1 MGAPKKRASNKLPVE
16 VKAINLNQK
25 MSKSQAAPKR
35 DVWGSKAFDDQNK
48 HWYVLPTE
56 QVANAIKQIVIQIDR
71 NNKDITNEW
80 ETYAGMYGNYSDMG
94 FNSPGG
100 ANNDT
105 VFAANTN
112 LPSYNVIQSSVDTL
126 NSKIAKD
133 NPKPYFITSGADY
146 FTKLKAEKQTQF
158 VQGVFQETDFYNK
171 INNQVFRDGALYGL
185 GAIKWKIDRVTNK
198 PACDWVFVD
207 DIKIDRVDAMKKKPR
222 SIHLCSLVQ
231 KECLEA
237 DYPDSQQE
245 IDRIT
250 TQRPDY
256 MRSRQTVVEFMIVTE
271 SWHLQNGDK
280 PGRHVVS
287 VEDVVLL
294 DEEYN
299 EDYFPV
305 VFFNLYDKT
314 MGLFGRGLGD
324 TLYSDQIE
332 INKQLLMIQQ
342 CIELQAA
349 PMIFVPTQ
357 AQISADVLLSNNISR
372 MIPYNGM
379 SNPPTPVSPQACD
392 PALYEW
398 VKWWISAAY
407 EKAGISITSA
417 SGTKQEGVD
426 SAVAMR
432 TLVDIESG
440 RWIQVSK
447 NWESFICQ
455 NAEVVM
461 KVSKRVYEK
470 NKSFSVRYMD
480 KKSKI
485 IKDIPWSKVMTPDD
499 SFVIQCDTI
508 SSFASSMSGKISTI
522 LDFFSQGIFSQPRT
536 LEMLGMDPD
545 IDEEYKLQTASLRL
559 CEKRLSAMVEDNIY
573 QHPEPYMDL
582 KLAQR
587 VSQMTYEQLQIDE
600 CPEERLQ
607 LVRQWIGEIMTMLG
621 SPDPTI
627 SALQN
632 ALNPPPPT
640 APVAPQAG
648 VAPVAAQQ

>member
-1 MGAPKKRASNKLPVE
+1 MPAPKKKASNKAPQ
-16 VKAINLNQK
+16 VKAKLPNQK
-25 MSKSQAAPKR
+25 TPNSQEAPKR
-35 DVWGSKAFDDQNK
+35 DVWGSKQFDDSNR
-48 HWYVLPTE
+48 HWYNLPST
-56 QVANAIKQIVIQIDR
+56 QVAAAIKQVVIQIDN
-71 NNKDITNEW
+71 NNKDITEQW
-80 ETYAGMYGNYSDMG
+80 EVYAGMYGSYSDMG
-94 FNSPGG
+94 YVLGG
-100 ANNDT
+100 SANDT
-105 VFAANTN
+105 AFEANTN

-146 FTKLKAEKQTQF
+146 FTKMKAEKQTQF
-158 VQGVFQETDFYNK
+158 VQGVFQETNFYTK

-185 GAIKWKIDRVTNK
+185 GAIKWKISKLTGK
-198 PACDWVFVD
+198 PECQWVFVD
-207 DIKIDRVDAMKKKPR
+207 DIKIDRVDAMKKEPR
-222 SIHLCSLVQ
+222 SIHLCSLMQ

-237 DYPDSQQE
+237 EFPDKQEE
-245 IDRIT
+245 IDELA
-250 TQRPDY
+250 TQHPDLL
-256 MRSRQTVVEFMIVTE
+256 RSKETVVEFMVVTE
-271 SWHLQNGDK
+271 SWHLQNGK
-280 PGRHVVS
+280 KAGRHCVCT
-287 VEDVVLL
+287 EDVVLL

-305 VFFNLYDKT
+305 VFFSLYDRT
-314 MGLFGRGLGD
+314 MGIFGRGLGD

-342 CIELQAA
+342 CVELQAA
-349 PMIFVPTQ
+349 PMIFVPNN
-357 AQISADVLLSNNISR
+357 AQVGSDVLLSNNISR
-372 MIPYNGM
+372 MIPYNGNA
-379 SNPPTPVSPQACD
+379 NPPTPVAPQACD
-392 PALYEW
+392 PSLYDW
-398 VKWWISAAY
+398 AKWWISAAY

-417 SGTKQEGVD
+417 AGTKQPGVD

-440 RWIQVSK
+440 RWIQISK
-447 NWESFICQ
+447 NWEDFVCR
-455 NAEVVM
+455 NAEIVM

-470 NKSFSVRYMD
+470 NKSFSVQYMD

-499 SFVIQCDTI
+499 VFRIQCDTI
-508 SSFASSMSGKISTI
+508 SSFASSMSGRISTI

-545 IDEEYKLQTASLRL
+545 IDEEYKLQTAALRL
-559 CEKRLSAMVEDNIY
+559 CEKRLSAMVEDKNY

-587 VSQMTYEQLQIDE
+587 VSQMTYEQLLIDE
-600 CPEERLQ
+600 CPEDRLQ

-627 SALQN
+627 AALQA
-632 ALNPPPPT
+632 ALNPPPPP

-648 VAPVAAQQ
+648 VAPVAAQ